1 MRVATI
7 SKGGQISIPADIRHR
22 WGVKRV
28 MIIESETSLVLRPL
42 PDDPIAAAK
51 GILRDP
57 EGHVGLTTEEA
68 LAQLD
73 DEDDYVYRR
82 RGWT

>member
-28 MIIESETSLVLRPL
+28 LLIESERELVVKPL
-42 PDDPIAAAK
+42 PDDPIAAVMGSLAGVGPTSDEARAQARADELEASRRK
-51 GILRDP
+51 GW
-57 EGHVGLTTEEA
+57 A
-68 LAQLD
+68 
-73 DEDDYVYRR
+73 
-82 RGWT
+82 